1 MNMNPESSTTILFID
16 DQKICHT
23 VIELSIIEYPAYKLL
38 SAYSGEEALRLL
50 SQYYENISVIVSDI
64 KMDDYSGNILF
75 DKIQSNPNYQHIPF
89 ILQSGF
95 VDASTQLK
103 YSDGRLVPVICKPY
117 DHQDLF
123 DLVKSVL

>member
-1 MNMNPESSTTILFID
+1 MNMTSESSTTILFID

-50 SQYYENISVIVSDI
+50 SEYYEDISVIISDI

-75 DKIQSNPNYQHIPF
+75 DKIQSNPNYKNIPF

-95 VDASTQLK
+95 VDTSTQLK
-103 YSDGRLVPVICKPY
+103 YSDGRPVPMICKPY

>member
-1 MNMNPESSTTILFID
+1 MNMDPESSTTILFID

-23 VIELSIIEYPAYKLL
+23 VIELSITQYPSYKLL

-50 SQYYENISVIVSDI
+50 SEYYEEISVIISDI

-75 DKIQSNPNYQHIPF
+75 HKIQSNPHYKNIPF

-95 VDASTQLK
+95 VDTSTQLK
-103 YSDGRLVPVICKPY
+103 YSDGRPVPVICKPY
-117 DHQDLF
+117 DQQDLF
-123 DLVKSVL
+123 NLVKSVI

>member
-1 MNMNPESSTTILFID
+1 MNMDPESSTTILFID

-23 VIELSIIEYPAYKLL
+23 VIELSIIEYPSYKLL

-50 SQYYENISVIVSDI
+50 SEYHEEISVIISDI

-75 DKIQSNPNYQHIPF
+75 HKIQSNPNYKNIPF

-95 VDASTQLK
+95 IDSSTQLK
-103 YSDGRLVPVICKPY
+103 YSDGRSVPVICKPY
-117 DHQDLF
+117 DQQDLF
-123 DLVKSVL
+123 HLVKSVI